1 MPTEQPCLKVR
12 GSKKMGKTLEQLIY
26 ITMRVV
32 RLNRDAH
39 EEAIA
44 PLHNWHL
51 DLILLPETPLEGFSR
66 CYIANR
72 QRHAAHLSPPL
83 RRIRADV
90 GKACEPMDAIPRLCR
105 EPMTCSSHRGPIML
119 LLKRDSGGDS
129 DQKGGV
135 RRLRPITQKP
145 KKM

>member
-83 RRIRADV
+83 RRIREEYQIEV
-90 GKACEPMDAIPRLCR
+90 
-105 EPMTCSSHRGPIML
+105 PIVEW
-119 LLKRDSGGDS
+119 RDRFF
-129 DQKGGV
+129 V
-135 RRLRPITQKP
+135 RVS
-145 KKM
+145 